1 LFHFLILIHRL
12 EYLSHCIELNIDTKN
27 RMKTYTNFDLT
38 DYNSYRIKSKSR
50 SAFFP
55 ENEDDII
62 KLFSLKQDYILL
74 GSGHNIILSKAY
86 YDTDFIIFN
95 GNFDSIEVGIDSNVI
110 VAEAGATIL
119 TVSETAEK
127 QNLTGAEFLY
137 DIPSS
142 VGGAVVMNAGTKEGE
157 TKHILKK
164 VRFLDLEDMLVK
176 EKVNEELEL
185 EYRNSFFQK
194 NKNKIILKVWFQLE
208 AGNRKLIRKIMDESK
223 DRRWARQPREFP
235 NSGSVFKRP
244 PGKFVGPMLDELGFK
259 GYTIGGAQVSKKH
272 SGFIVNI
279 NNATGDDILKI
290 INEIRKKVKEVFNI
304 DLEVEQRII

>member
-1 LFHFLILIHRL
+1 
-12 EYLSHCIELNIDTKN
+12 
-27 RMKTYTNFDLT
+27 MKTYTDFDLT
-38 DYNSYRIKSKSR
+38 NYNSYKLKSKCKR
-50 SAFFP
+50 AYFP
-55 ENEDDII
+55 ENEEDII
-62 KLFSLKQDYILL
+62 ELYKSKQDFILL
-74 GSGHNIILSKAY
+74 GSGHNLILSKAF
-86 YDTDFIIFN
+86 YDVSFIIFN
-95 GNFDSIEVGIDSNVI
+95 GNFENIKIIENSNVI

-119 TVSETAEK
+119 TVSEYAEK
-127 QNLTGAEFLY
+127 HSLTGAEFLY

-164 VRFLDLEDMLVK
+164 VRFLDLKDMLVK

-194 NKNKIILKVWFQLE
+194 NKNKIILKVWFQLMPGVK
-208 AGNRKLIRKIMDESK
+208 ANIRQIMDESK
-223 DRRWARQPREFP
+223 IRRWSRQPREYP

-259 GYTIGGAQVSKKH
+259 GFTIGGAQVSKKH

-304 DLEVEQRII
+304 DLEVEQRVI